1 MLSRFR
7 ALHEEHAAV
16 AAAGRSP
23 FGVAFDAVLSATEAM
38 LDGRRILLLGTNNYL
53 GLTLDPDGI
62 EAAVT
67 ATREQGTG
75 TTGSRI
81 ANGTYGGHA
90 ALETRLAAF
99 LKRRSA
105 CEACGFDLG
114 SVETGD
120 GAATFIMQIAG
131 FLVGFSALA
140 VEIAWSPPIWLHLI
154 IWLPLVAVLAVALMR
169 PGKGLMTALQM
180 LRQKGAD
187 SHRET
192 R

>member
-1 MLSRFR
+1 MGRCPACGR
-7 ALHEEHAAV
+7 GALFE
-16 AAAGRSP
+16 G
-23 FGVAFDAVLSATEAM
+23 
-38 LDGRRILLLGTNNYL
+38 
-53 GLTLDPDGI
+53 
-62 EAAVT
+62 
-67 ATREQGTG
+67 
-75 TTGSRI
+75 
-81 ANGTYGGHA
+81 
-90 ALETRLAAF
+90 F

-105 CEACGFDLG
+105 CEACGFDLD

-180 LRQKGAD
+180 LRQQGAD
-187 SHRET
+187 SHGET